1 MVVRVVLVVWQWL
14 NSTFVQQLH
23 DCMCLVTRAR
33 HGCGSGAGGVT
44 MTKQYI
50 CAAVTWLYVSCSKT
64 ETWLWEWCRW
74 CDIDATVVKQLCNKS
89 ETWLSEWCWWCD
101 IDVTLVQQL
110 CNKSETWLSEWCWWC
125 DIDVT
130 VVQQLCNKIVAW
142 LQDQCES
149 GVTLLN
155 SIGVFYLVSRK
166 VQVIYQCG
174 LSVRFWSVQLVKL
187 WVCLCV
193 IMTFSTA
200 MGMRVIR
207 RCG

>member
-1 MVVRVVLVVWQWL
+1 M
-14 NSTFVQQLH
+14 
-23 DCMCLVTRAR
+23 
-33 HGCGSGAGGVT
+33 
-44 MTKQYI
+44 
-50 CAAVTWLYVSCSKT
+50 
-64 ETWLWEWCRW
+64 
-74 CDIDATVVKQLCNKS
+74 KQLCNKS

-130 VVQQLCNKIVAW
+130 VVKQLCNKIVAW

-166 VQVIYQCG
+166 VRVIYRCG
-174 LSVRFWSVQLVKL
+174 LSVRF
-187 WVCLCV
+187 
-193 IMTFSTA
+193 
-200 MGMRVIR
+200 
-207 RCG
+207 